1 MQCLI
6 GLTDHKVFKKIFVLT
21 LSKCWSWKV
30 YSQRPALWLLR
41 TILLEKESDVQQ
53 PGLRHTRWFYQV
65 LWVVAW
71 FMGSEYGLRQCTGRT
86 SSRLLGCGLGFHG
99 VIIGEK
105 HTVYEQGSDS
115 ENSFREV
122 FQAEYRVNSMKN

>member
-1 MQCLI
+1 
-6 GLTDHKVFKKIFVLT
+6 
-21 LSKCWSWKV
+21 
-30 YSQRPALWLLR
+30 
-41 TILLEKESDVQQ
+41 
-53 PGLRHTRWFYQV
+53 
-65 LWVVAW
+65 
-71 FMGSEYGLRQCTGRT
+71 MGSEYGLGQCTGRT

-122 FQAEYRVNSMKN
+122 FQAQYRVNSMKN